1 MTDFGKIHDYIQ
13 SKREEIVNELCAL
26 VRIPSVSGTKEVN
39 LVLNYTKALYEKNG
53 FDCELRGDYLQLLKS
68 L

>member
-39 LVLNYTKALYEKNG
+39 LVIECDKIKE
-53 FDCELRGDYLQLLKS
+53 
-68 L
+68 

>member
-26 VRIPSVSGTKEVN
+26 VRIPSVSGTKEEN
-39 LVLNYTKALYEKNG
+39 LVLDYTKALEITVKMLIEC
-53 FDCELRGDYLQLLKS
+53 DKIKE
-68 L
+68 